1 MKEKILYAIWA
12 SLYILCV
19 GLGTVENAAG
29 LGKALLIASAV
40 IFFLPGGALLYHG
53 LQTGNNK
60 VLQRL
65 RLVCLTSLVL
75 TLILIV
81 ANLMSVS
88 ASAKTGK
95 VLYDLLQLFSAPM
108 LCGQYWAL
116 SLFLWA
122 CLLMASF
129 TKIRK
134 K

>member
-53 LQTGNNK
+53 LQTGNKK

-122 CLLMASF
+122 CLLFSCL
-129 TKIRK
+129 KGRK
-134 K
+134 

>member
-19 GLGTVENAAG
+19 GLGTVENAVG
-29 LGKALLIASAV
+29 LGKALLIVSAV

-53 LQTGNNK
+53 LQTGNKK

-88 ASAKTGK
+88 ASAETGK

>member
-53 LQTGNNK
+53 LQTGNKK

-108 LCGQYWAL
+108 LCGQFWAM
-116 SLFLWA
+116 SLFLWSI
-122 CLLMASF
+122 LMILSFQKASD
-129 TKIRK
+129 
-134 K
+134 